1 MHDYA
6 SLQFYDKNEDFYVL
20 GMEDAKD
27 NLGEIN
33 RRRLKLDG
41 YYKFVENTVFGQIDS
56 VSLVGSQK
64 FETLGS
70 QKGKA
75 GDYFA
80 LSFYN
85 DVMYELYYR
94 VAVYESDSHFFQLV
108 IWMPYENYCDKM
120 ATIDKITYSFQAL

>member
-20 GMEDAKD
+20 GMEDAKA

-33 RRRLKLDG
+33 RRRLKLEG

-56 VSLVGSQK
+56 MSLVSSQK
-64 FETLGS
+64 FQSVGDHR
-70 QKGKA
+70 GKA

-94 VAVYESDSHFFQLV
+94 VAVYESDTHFFQLV
-108 IWMPYENYCDKM
+108 IWMPYDVYCERM
-120 ATIDKITYSFQAL
+120 PVIDRITYSFRAL